1 MRAFVSLRRQAD
13 FSRLRQRGRRAA
25 MEAFTLFAD
34 PQRPLGRSVVGI
46 SVNKTVGIAVV
57 RNRVRRRIATLL
69 HEALTGRD
77 PQRVLVVARPAAATV
92 PYEALRA
99 QLAKALA

>member
-1 MRAFVSLRRQAD
+1 MRAFVSLRRPAD

-46 SVNKTVGIAVV
+46 SVNKTVGVAVV
-57 RNRVRRRIATLL
+57 RNRVRRRIASLL
-69 HEALTGRD
+69 HEALSGRE
-77 PQRVLVVARPAAATV
+77 PQRLLVVARPAAASAPFEV
-92 PYEALRA
+92 LRA
-99 QLAKALA
+99 QLLKALG